1 MRWAVLVCLLLGAC
15 GTGRPPD
22 LSMGGAPE
30 ADPAAQ
36 FALGRILLQT
46 DPAQAEHALL
56 AALAGSPRNAD
67 ILNDLGVARD
77 LQGHH
82 AAAQAAY
89 RQALS
94 AEPTLRAARINL
106 GLSLALSG
114 QGTDALTTVQP
125 IAASTSPTGAERA
138 DVAAINSLA
147 GAILARRVAGE

>member
-1 MRWAVLVCLLLGAC
+1 MRWAVLVCLLLAAC

-22 LSMGGAPE
+22 LSMGGASE
-30 ADPAAQ
+30 TDPAAQ
-36 FALGRILLQT
+36 FELGRILLQT

-89 RQALS
+89 REALS
-94 AEPTLRAARINL
+94 AEPTL
-106 GLSLALSG
+106 
-114 QGTDALTTVQP
+114 
-125 IAASTSPTGAERA
+125 RA

-147 GAILARRVAGE
+147 GATLARSVPAE